1 MQTKS
6 KVVRSITWPKS
17 RIIGVILLFLTLRLP
32 AADTRS
38 YLVCVSNEKSGTVT
52 IIDGVSDQ
60 VITTLAVGKRPRG
73 IHASPDG
80 RLLYVALSG
89 SPITGP
95 PQLDAKGN
103 PIPSEVDEDDVD
115 RSADGIGVV
124 DLGRRKFLRK
134 LPAGSDPEEFAVNRD
149 GTRIYISNE
158 DVATAS
164 VLNVADGEVE
174 QIVRVKKEPEG
185 VVLSPDG
192 RFVYVTCET
201 GGEVVVI
208 DTSLNKGVAEFTLGG
223 RPRTVAFL
231 PDGSRAFIP
240 SETTGTLHV

>member
-80 RLLYVALSG
+80 KLLYVALSG
-89 SPITGP
+89 TPISGP

-103 PIPSEVDEDDVD
+103 PILRKGNDDDEKDSDH
-115 RSADGIGVV
+115 SADGIGVI
-124 DLGRRKFLRK
+124 DLRQRRVLKK
-134 LPAGSDPEEFAVNRD
+134 LPAGSDPEQFAISRD
-149 GTRIYISNE
+149 GAKLYISNE
-158 DVATAS
+158 DVGTVTVAS
-164 VLNVADGEVE
+164 ASDGTVE
-174 QIVRVKKEPEG
+174 AIIPVKREPEG
-185 VVLSPDG
+185 VALTPDG
-192 RFVYVTCET
+192 KQVYVTCET
-201 GGEVVVI
+201 GGEIFVI
-208 DTSLNKGVAEFTLGG
+208 NALSNKKMFQ
-223 RPRTVAFL
+223 
-231 PDGSRAFIP
+231 
-240 SETTGTLHV
+240 

>member
-80 RLLYVALSG
+80 KLLYVALSG
-89 SPITGP
+89 SPISGP

-103 PIPSEVDEDDVD
+103 PIFQEEDDE
-115 RSADGIGVV
+115 RSDHAADGIGVV
-124 DLGRRKFLRK
+124 DLERKAFLRK
-134 LPAGSDPEEFAVNRD
+134 LPGGSAPEEFAVGKD
-149 GTRIYISNE
+149 GNKLYVSNE

-164 VLNVADGEVE
+164 VVDVASGRVE

-185 VVLSPDG
+185 VAISPD
-192 RFVYVTCET
+192 
-201 GGEVVVI
+201 
-208 DTSLNKGVAEFTLGG
+208 
-223 RPRTVAFL
+223 
-231 PDGSRAFIP
+231 
-240 SETTGTLHV
+240 